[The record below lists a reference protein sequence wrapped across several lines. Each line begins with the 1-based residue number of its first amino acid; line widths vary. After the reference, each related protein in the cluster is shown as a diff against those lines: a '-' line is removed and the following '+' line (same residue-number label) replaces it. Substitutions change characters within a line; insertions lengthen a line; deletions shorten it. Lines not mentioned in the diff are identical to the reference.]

1 MNAIL
6 FYKNYGI
13 TGLLLYLRLKLW
25 HISQLRLP
33 NIKSIIYL
41 RPNTSDREVFDQI
54 FLSREYELAI
64 PFVPKMIIDGGANI
78 GLTSVFLANKYKG
91 ATILAIEPERSNFRA
106 LVQNASPYENIIPIR
121 AALWH
126 EKTQLQIRDVGTGEW
141 GFVVG
146 SKGNRNLEPTETI
159 TIQEVL
165 EQFELSTIDLLKID
179 IEGAEK
185 ELFSSNYETWLPK
198 VRCIVIELH
207 DNLKPGT
214 SKSVFRTLD
223 RYHFSFSLQNGSMVF
238 LNEQWPSQVS

>member
-6 FYKNYGI
+6 FYRNYGL

-25 HISQLRLP
+25 HLSRLRLP
-33 NIKSIIYL
+33 YIKSIIHL

-64 PFVPKMIIDGGANI
+64 PFVPEVIIDGGANI
-78 GLTSVFLANKYKG
+78 GLTSVYLANKYQG
-91 ATILAIEPERSNFRA
+91 ANILAIEPEQSNFRA
-106 LVQNASPYENIIPIR
+106 LLQNASTYENIIPIR

-126 EKTQLQIRDVGTGEW
+126 EKTQLQISDVGTGEW
-141 GFVVG
+141 GYVVG
-146 SKGNRNLEPTETI
+146 SEGDGGLEPTETI
-159 TIQEVL
+159 TMQEIM

-185 ELFSSNYETWLPK
+185 ELFAANYEAWLPK
-198 VRCIVIELH
+198 VKCIVIELH

-214 SKSVFRTLD
+214 SRCVFRTLD
-223 RYHFSFSLQNGSMVF
+223 RYNFSFSLQNGSMVF
-238 LNEQWPSQVS
+238 INEQWPALLS